1 MSLRILVR
9 SALTVDE
16 RARKALSECAQML
29 RMNNVGFF
37 LSVARRCVRIF
48 PKVFRGEGVYSVKL
62 QLLPLAGIWDVL
74 LSSEVGM
81 TVANRLAYDVAF
93 AFASMESERAF
104 KEVAEKGLLSD
115 IKDAFERTLHSVGR
129 HQRVSPMK
137 LTDRS
142 FSFLYTHCE
151 FMRAFRELGVPTATV
166 GVAFCDADRMFWKH
180 SFIRSGRPFTIIKP
194 VATQAN
200 SDGNCSLEIAVKE

>member
-9 SALTVDE
+9 SALTVDA
-16 RARKALSECAQML
+16 RARKALSECARALGMT
-29 RMNNVGFF
+29 NAGFF
-37 LSVARRCVRIF
+37 LLVARRCVRIF
-48 PKVFRGEGVYSVKL
+48 PKVFRGGGVYSVKL

-81 TVANRLAYDVAF
+81 TMANRLAYDVAF
-93 AFASMESERAF
+93 AFASMESERVFEDTARHGSL
-104 KEVAEKGLLSD
+104 AD
-115 IKDAFERTLHSVGR
+115 IKDAFRRVLRSVGR
-129 HQRVSPMK
+129 HQRISPMK

-166 GVAFCDADRMFWKH
+166 GKAFCDADREFWKR
-180 SFIRSGRPFTIIKP
+180 SFAVYGRPFIIIKP
-194 VATQAN
+194 EETQAN
-200 SDGNCSLEIAVKE
+200 SAGPCSLEIAGKE